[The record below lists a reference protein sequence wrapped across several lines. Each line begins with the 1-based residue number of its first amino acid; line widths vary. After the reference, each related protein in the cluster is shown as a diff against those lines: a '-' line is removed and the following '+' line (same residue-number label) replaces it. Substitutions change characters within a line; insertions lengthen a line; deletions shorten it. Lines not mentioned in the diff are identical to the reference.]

1 MNIIKTEKTYKVY
14 GEDLT
19 VLDTLPAY
27 TYKVGYSDLGGFFL
41 EKLDNLEVK
50 ENKVYGEHEQKAL
63 KVMNRFAE
71 SRKNLGVILS
81 GDKGIGKSLF
91 SRLLSQMAISSGM
104 PVILVD
110 DYNTGLGDFIN
121 SIKMETMVLFD
132 EFDKNFAGREDNGV
146 QAKMLSLFD
155 GTSNGKK
162 LFVITCNSYSKL
174 SEYLVNRPGRFHFQF
189 RFNYPSV
196 KDVTEYLQNNVG
208 EEFHSEIAKVVS
220 FATKTRLNYDCL
232 SAIALELNSGEKF
245 EDAIRDLN
253 ILNDGMNGNYNLLLP
268 TVEGVIFEKNN
279 IKVNFFNGD
288 EIRHWLCGPKG
299 VNVCIKFKS
308 ADAIYDRDTEKIFL
322 PEGKFIVS
330 FDDENFLNKEEEE
343 YYKNL
348 HYKSVEISRY
358 VGSDIHYKVV

>member
-1 MNIIKTEKTYKVY
+1 MNIIKTGKTYKVY

-19 VLDTLPAY
+19 VLDTLPAC
-27 TYKVGYSDLGGFFL
+27 TYKVGYSDMGGFYL

-50 ENKVYGEHEQKAL
+50 ENKVYGEHEEKAV
-63 KVMNRFAE
+63 KVMNRFSE

-110 DYNTGLGDFIN
+110 DYNAGLGDFIN

-132 EFDKNFAGREDNGV
+132 EFDKNFAGKEDNGV

-174 SEYLVNRPGRFHFQF
+174 SEYLVNRPGRFHFHF

-196 KDVTEYLQNNVG
+196 KDVTAYLQNNVR

-232 SAIALELNSGEKF
+232 SAIALELNAGEKF
-245 EDAIRDLN
+245 ENAIRDLN
-253 ILNDGMNGNYNLLLP
+253 ILDDGMRGIYRFSLS
-268 TVEGVIFEKNN
+268 TAEGIIFKRNDSIIDFFGKSKDDYWLSDSKDRSVN
-279 IKVNFFNGD
+279 IEFDFSDLV
-288 EIRHWLCGPKG
+288 
-299 VNVCIKFKS
+299 
-308 ADAIYDRDTEKIFL
+308 YDGDTEKFL
-322 PEGKFIVS
+322 LPKGKFAIS
-330 FDDENFLNKEEEE
+330 FDSTDFKNKEEEE

-348 HYKSVEISRY
+348 HYKSVEISRSY
-358 VGSDIHYKVV
+358 GKNIHYRLA